1 MKKLELRSIEIKFEF
16 YLRILGSQ
24 MVRVTCDN
32 MLWKDFHRNPK
43 ITEIYKVKKQRNKKT
58 Q

>member
-32 MLWKDFHRNPK
+32 MLWKDFQRNPK
-43 ITEIYKVKKQRNKKT
+43 ITEIYKVKKQRDKKT